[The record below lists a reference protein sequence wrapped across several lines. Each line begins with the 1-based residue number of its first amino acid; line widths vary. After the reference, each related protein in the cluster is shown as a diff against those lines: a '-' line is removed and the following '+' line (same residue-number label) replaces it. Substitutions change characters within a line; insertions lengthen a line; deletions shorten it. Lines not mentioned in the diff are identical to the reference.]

1 MNKLDEI
8 LDKKQTSK
16 EWSRLVAGRVLS
28 AKRKNSRR
36 LAVSAAALCGFLVV
50 LGGVYLLRPADS
62 LRLTFNSAME
72 EMLPDYGSNPAIFD
86 KLLGESI
93 KEKQ

>member
-8 LDKKQTSK
+8 LDRNQSSK
-16 EWSRLVAGRVLS
+16 EWSSAVAGKVLS
-28 AKRKNSRR
+28 ARRKNGRR
-36 LAVSAAALCGFLVV
+36 LAVSGAALCGFLVV
-50 LGGVYLLRPADS
+50 LGGVYIFRPADS

-86 KLLGESI
+86 KMLGEAQ
-93 KEKQ
+93 K

>member
-1 MNKLDEI
+1 MNKLNEI
-8 LDKKQTSK
+8 LDKNQSSR
-16 EWSRLVAGRVLS
+16 EWSRSVADKVLS
-28 AKRKNSRR
+28 SRRKNSRR